1 MKKKNIIIIIS
12 AIIVVVTLIVA
23 TVVINQNKTVNGY
36 NKNSSIKQILEYY
49 KCQYFKTT
57 ISSENSYSK
66 DIYLSFASDPINIYG
81 NTRQQEYEQVISAV
95 AIKMNSKNYRMID
108 EGRNLIVRV
117 TFNEKGNIEYT
128 INNQINYF
136 TQKAQEYSIQNTKS
150 VENVDISVKSNEI
163 QSLINNDW
171 SRKKASLGT
180 VDSTCDDY
188 DYYFDEGYKVRV
200 INTKVYNIIFTKQ
213 YNSEVFDK
221 ITTKMNNNDI
231 KNILGNPTYEENGV
245 IGYKNNNFYTF
256 FYEGEISVYMPDQ
269 FNDQSNEKFEKIVTN
284 YVENKNYN
292 DFINSLTTIYSDYET
307 YTQNDNY
314 VRISYPQ
321 RGFEVVFGL
330 KSNNGIYLY
339 DNYKG
344 LVVNNRTYDD
354 LIKNGNIP
362 NGIFL
367 KSNMNLIDQK
377 EYTRCLGETERMLPS
392 TSGLNNPHVIESYSN
407 KFSAVYSSSENKI
420 SFYSLDKNHYDSE
433 INNISNFTEVYNL
446 SDFEFVFGIKN
457 DGIYY
462 YNAVT
467 KNKVKIISNDGNNEI
482 VKVENNTIYYDQTN
496 ISVER

>member
-12 AIIVVVTLIVA
+12 VIIVVVTLIVV
-23 TVVINQNKTVNGY
+23 TVVINKNKSVNGY

-108 EGRNLIVRV
+108 EARNLIVRV
-117 TFNEKGNIEYT
+117 TFNDKGNIGYT
-128 INNQINYF
+128 INNQVNYF
-136 TQKAQEYSIQNTKS
+136 SQKVQEYSIQNTKS
-150 VENVDISVKSNEI
+150 VENVDIRVKSNEI

-171 SRKKASLGT
+171 SRKKALLGT

-231 KNILGNPTYEENGV
+231 KNILGNPTYEESGV

-307 YTQNDNY
+307 YTQNNNY
-314 VRISYPQ
+314 VRITYPQ

-354 LIKNGNIP
+354 LIKNGNVPEGIIIRSNINFISMNETWRAVADEDGRIP
-362 NGIFL
+362 SISGIENTHRIT
-367 KSNMNLIDQK
+367 SNSN
-377 EYTRCLGETERMLPS
+377 S
-392 TSGLNNPHVIESYSN
+392 FSGTYLSEKN
-407 KFSAVYSSSENKI
+407 KIMVYSI
-420 SFYSLDKNHYDSE
+420 DKNWFDSE
-433 INNISNFTEVYNL
+433 IDNINNLTEIYNL
-446 SDFEFVFGIKN
+446 SENEFIYGIKN

-462 YNAVT
+462 YNAKT
-467 KNKVKIISNDGNNEI
+467 KDKVKIVNNEGNNEI
-482 VKVENNTIYYDQTN
+482 LKVENDTVYYDETS
-496 ISVER
+496 IKVER